1 MFDIKEELKKLPSK
15 PGVYIMRSADDEIIY
30 VGKAINLKN
39 RVRQYFQNGG
49 NKSAKVLSMVKNI
62 AEFEYIV
69 TENEMEA
76 LNLECNLIKENRP
89 KYNIQL
95 KDDKSY
101 PSVKVT
107 VNEDFPRIFTTR
119 NVVKDGAKYYGP
131 FTDAYALKETIET
144 VNKMWPLRKC
154 RKVLPRDIGKERPCL
169 NYHIGHC
176 CAPCDGLISKEEYR
190 KIVDEAMDFLEGRHE
205 KILSKLKKEM
215 EDAAE
220 NLKFEEAASLRD
232 KIRAIEAISVRQR
245 VTNTGVNNCDVI
257 AFVRAFDEALVQVF
271 FVRDGKITGR
281 EHFMLNNVEQL
292 TRSGVITEFVKQF
305 YSGTAFIPK
314 EILLSEP
321 LEEEEEGEIASWLS
335 IIRNAKVTI
344 AVPQKGEK
352 KDLVDM
358 AYKNA
363 SITFEQF
370 GEKIKREEMRTVGAA
385 KEIQSLL
392 GLEKSPERIEAY
404 DISNIQGF
412 YSVGAMVVFENGR
425 AKKSDY
431 RKFKIKT
438 VVGAN
443 DFASMQEVLRRRIN
457 HGLLEKNGAKGLSG
471 HGFAKMPDLI
481 MMDGGKPQIAAALS
495 ILADFGLNI
504 PVCGMFKDDFHRTKG
519 ILYNDNEY
527 YMASNSE
534 GFKLVTRIQ
543 DEVHRFA
550 ITFHRNF
557 KDKSQ
562 LRSVLDEIEGI
573 GEVRRKALMK
583 HFGSIDK
590 IKQADV
596 GELLEV
602 SEMTIKSAE
611 AVYAFFRNE
620 ENKQQNTVN
629 K

>member
-15 PGVYIMRSADDEIIY
+15 PGVYIMRDENDVIIY

-39 RVRQYFQNGG
+39 RVRQYFQNSS
-49 NKSAKVLSMVKNI
+49 NKSVKVASMVKNI

-76 LNLECNLIKENRP
+76 LNLECNLIKEYSP
-89 KYNIQL
+89 KYNIRL

-107 VNEDFPRIFTTR
+107 LNEDFPRVFTTR
-119 NVVKDGAKYYGP
+119 NIVKDGAKYYGP

-154 RKVLPRDIGKERPCL
+154 KKVLPRDMGKERPCL
-169 NYHIGHC
+169 NYHIGQC
-176 CAPCDGLISKEEYR
+176 CAPCDGLVSKEEYR
-190 KIVDEAMDFLEGRHE
+190 KIVDEAVDFIEGRHD
-205 KILSKLKKEM
+205 KILSKLKKNM

-220 NLKFEEAASLRD
+220 NLEFETAAALRD
-232 KIRAIEAISVRQR
+232 KIKAIEAISVRQR
-245 VTNTGVNNCDVI
+245 VTNTNVANCDVI

-271 FVRDGKITGR
+271 FVREGKITGR
-281 EHFMLNNVEQL
+281 EHFMLNGVEEL

-321 LEEEEEGEIASWLS
+321 LEEEEDGVIEAWLS
-335 IIRNAKVTI
+335 SMRQSKVSI
-344 AVPQKGEK
+344 LVPQKGEK

-370 GEKIKREEMRTVGAA
+370 GEKIKRDEMRTVGAS
-385 KEIQSLL
+385 KEIQNIL
-392 GLEKSPERIEAY
+392 GLEKIPERIEAY

-431 RKFKIKT
+431 RKFKIKS

-457 HGLLEKNGAKGLSG
+457 HGLLEKDGEEGLSG
-471 HGFAKMPDLI
+471 KGFSKLPDLI
-481 MMDGGKPQIAAALS
+481 MMDGGKPQITAALS
-495 ILADFGLNI
+495 VLADFGLNI
-504 PVCGMFKDDFHRTKG
+504 PVCGMFKDDNHRTKG
-519 ILYNDNEY
+519 LLYNDVEY
-527 YMASNSE
+527 YMPQNSE
-534 GFKLVTRIQ
+534 GFKLVTRI
-543 DEVHRFA
+543 
-550 ITFHRNF
+550 
-557 KDKSQ
+557 
-562 LRSVLDEIEGI
+562 
-573 GEVRRKALMK
+573 
-583 HFGSIDK
+583 
-590 IKQADV
+590 
-596 GELLEV
+596 
-602 SEMTIKSAE
+602 
-611 AVYAFFRNE
+611 
-620 ENKQQNTVN
+620 
-629 K
+629 